1 MYEFQ
6 THYDVIII
14 GGGISGLY
22 TAYQLSKHTHASILI
37 LESKGRLGG
46 RIKSLVRDEHL
57 IETGAARIAASH
69 PKVFELAETLNIPRT
84 QFTLLREKT
93 KSQSTLNTLSHILK
107 YKNRNETLLE
117 LLKKTKNISHK
128 DINAFLKDWGYSGN
142 IALLQSSEFK
152 MKNYTEPHFK
162 LSCGLSEIIKRLA
175 HHLEKQPNVHILLG
189 HPCTSLS
196 QSRGLFRVHT
206 QKHTFTSHKIFS
218 SIHSISSTQNTLQKI
233 ITKLEN
239 TVVPNNYIRLFQFSP
254 NESTR
259 ETFQD
264 KEPKEPKEPKQIYED
279 GEKAKKLMEKYV
291 AGSLQQKHKMIE
303 SFYWKKGAWFWKT
316 RVNVKTIAPYSLQ
329 PLPSLHFIG
338 DTFSRNQAW
347 MQGALE
353 TSDSAL
359 TLASHIPLY
368 KHIIP
373 DDENQKNQKKLKRKI
388 PHTALVSSRKNIQ
401 LPKNHV
407 IFENAVYDLTNF
419 IQNHPGGNI
428 IQIGLQKDITKLFHS
443 IPHSTFARALLEK
456 YRIDT

>member
-22 TAYQLSKHTHASILI
+22 TAYQLSKCTEASILI

-46 RIKSLVRDEHL
+46 RIKSLVRGEYV

-69 PKVFELAETLNIPRT
+69 HKVFELAETLNIPRT
-84 QFTLLREKT
+84 HFTLLCEKA

-107 YKNRNETLLE
+107 YKNRNKTLLE
-117 LLKKTKNISHK
+117 LLKETKHVSHK

-142 IALLQSSEFK
+142 IGLLQSSEFK
-152 MKNYTEPHFK
+152 IENYTEPHFK

-175 HHLEKQPNVHILLG
+175 HHLEKQMNVHILLG
-189 HPCTSLS
+189 HPCISLS
-196 QSRGLFRVHT
+196 QSRGLFRIHT
-206 QKHTFTSHKIFS
+206 RKHTFTSHKIFS
-218 SIHSISSTQNTLQKI
+218 SIHSISSTQDTLQMI

-239 TVVPNNYIRLFQFSP
+239 SVVSNNYIRLFEFSP
-254 NESTR
+254 
-259 ETFQD
+259 ETLQN
-264 KEPKEPKEPKQIYED
+264 KEPRQIYED
-279 GEKAKKLMEKYV
+279 GEKAKMLMEKYV
-291 AGSLQQKHKMIE
+291 AGCLQQKHKMIE

-316 RVNVKTIAPYSLQ
+316 HVNVKTIAPYSLQ
-329 PLPSLHFIG
+329 PISNLHFIG

-347 MQGALE
+347 TQGALE

-359 TLASHIPLY
+359 ALASHIPFY
-368 KHIIP
+368 KHITP
-373 DDENQKNQKKLKRKI
+373 DDENINNKKKLQRKV
-388 PHTALVSSRKNIQ
+388 PHTVLVSSRKNTR
-401 LPKNHV
+401 LPINHV
-407 IFENAVYDLTNF
+407 IFENTVYDLTDF

-443 IPHSTFARALLEK
+443 IPHSTFARSLLEK
-456 YRIDT
+456 YKIDT